1 MTGLVIVGIDP
12 HRKMFTA
19 SALDERGRALGH
31 NHFDNNRAGHAAVL
45 IWAGDLGTVERVGIE
60 GASGLGRPLAEYL
73 VENGLDV
80 RDVPPHKTSLRQ
92 RGRHE
97 GKSDRLDAHRVA
109 AETQQNDSLAHAFK
123 HCEPA
128 PPNQERDLIAL
139 WHNARC
145 SLRKIRVQLIGELD
159 ALIQALPEELRTQL
173 PARATVRAR
182 INAVTRL
189 DTSATTDP
197 VQRLRVELL
206 QHRIQMLRDVLAQ
219 DKTAE
224 AELAK
229 LVVRTGSQL
238 PSIPGIAARAAAE
251 ILLETGDVRRF
262 TEPGFAR
269 FNGTAPIPASS
280 GEAGRP
286 PIRHRLNRGGNRRLN
301 AAIHRAAMIQL
312 RCEPR
317 ARQLHDHALGNGH
330 TRREAMR
337 ILKRHLSN
345 VIYRTML
352 RDAVPQPLLT

>member
-1 MTGLVIVGIDP
+1 MTGIIVGVDP
-12 HRKMFTA
+12 HRKVFTA
-19 SALDERGRALGH
+19 SVLDERGRSLGH
-31 NHFDNNRAGHAAVL
+31 SHFANNRAGHAAASA
-45 IWAGDLGTVERVGIE
+45 WARAWGVVERVGIE

-73 VENGLDV
+73 VAEGLDV

-97 GKSDRLDAHRVA
+97 GKSDQLDAYRIA
-109 AETQQNDSLAHAFK
+109 TETQTNDALAHAFK
-123 HCEPA
+123 HSPPA
-128 PPNQERDLIAL
+128 PPDQVRDQIAL
-139 WHNARC
+139 WHNART

-159 ALIQALPEELRTQL
+159 AMIHGLPEELRTQL
-173 PARATVRAR
+173 PARTTVRAR
-182 INAVTRL
+182 INALAKL
-189 DTSATTDP
+189 DTSTITDP
-197 VQRLRVELL
+197 VHRLRLDLL
-206 QHRIQMLRDVLAQ
+206 EHRLSMLRQVLAQ

-224 AELAK
+224 KALAK
-229 LVVRTGSQL
+229 LVTQTGSRL
-238 PSIPGIAARAAAE
+238 PTIPGIADRAAAE

-262 TEPGFAR
+262 TEAGFAR

-280 GEAGRP
+280 GEAGGR

-317 ARQLHDHALGNGH
+317 ARQLHQQALGHGH

-345 VIYRTML
+345 TIYRTML
-352 RDAVPQPLLT
+352 RDTHQQPLLT